1 MHLRLDPQLSVVW
14 RDPSTVQVG
23 VERPSVLL
31 HDVDPVDERILRVLR
46 RGVDGGPRALAVL
59 ADAGPARVSDR
70 LADLAPALLADAPAS
85 APVVDVVGRGG
96 VADALADL
104 ARASGL
110 AVRHVDPDDDDPVR
124 APLAALVAEH
134 VLAPRD
140 ALRWVRHDVPHLL
153 VRRGD
158 GLCEVGPLV
167 RPGTTACSRCLDL
180 HRTDADPGWP
190 AVAAQLWRR
199 PVPPLD
205 ALVLAQA
212 VLLAVRRL
220 HTATGVGPD
229 ARSVPDGLVQ
239 RVADGDGRVSVAS
252 TRPHPACGCAAPPGT
267 GSGGVP
273 RLVPV
278 PSGSTRAGA
287 VGAPA

>member
-23 VERPSVLL
+23 VDRPTAVL
-31 HDVDPVDERILRVLR
+31 HDVDRVDERILGVLR
-46 RGVDGGPRALAVL
+46 RGVGGGPRALAVL
-59 ADAGPARVSDR
+59 ADAGPSRVSAR
-70 LADLAPALLADAPAS
+70 LADLAPALLADAPAPP
-85 APVVDVVGRGG
+85 PVVDVVGRGG
-96 VADALADL
+96 VADALVDL

-110 AVRHVDPDDDDPVR
+110 AVRGVDPDDDDPVR

-158 GLCEVGPLV
+158 GLCEIGPLV

-199 PVPPLD
+199 PAPPLD

-220 HTATGVGPD
+220 VASAGTGGD
-229 ARSVPDGLVQ
+229 GRQVPDGLVQ
-239 RVADGDGRVSVAS
+239 RVADGDGRISVAP

-267 GSGGVP
+267 GSGDAP

-278 PSGSTRAGA
+278 PSCSTRAA
-287 VGAPA
+287 VVGAPA